1 MSQFEQNSIFQNEK
15 VSNIPLAER
24 MRPKVLSE
32 FIGQSHIIYDGS
44 LLCRAIKADK
54 LGSCIF
60 WGAPGTGKT
69 SLANIIANTTGSH
82 FEKLN
87 AVSSGVQDAK
97 KVIDDATKRFNA

>member
-1 MSQFEQNSIFQNEK
+1 MEQFEQKSIFESQKTE
-15 VSNIPLAER
+15 NIPLAER

-69 SLANIIANTTGSH
+69 SLANIVAYTTGSH

-87 AVSSGVQDAK
+87 AAVFPTLK
-97 KVIDDATKRFNA
+97 K